1 MKMSG
6 YRPLDGR
13 AGSWL
18 GPTLLMALGLIV
30 ALQPLILHGQPRSS
44 EAWIH
49 LRNLEE
55 IPNALAALNYPRM
68 LRLFHYRQH
77 YTKYPL
83 FYAAAKAAG
92 VHSPLQAAAFA
103 AAVFSVLPLLTYLLA
118 SRVLGRTASFIAGL
132 VVAVSPSFVYTMN
145 FFSGGEPLALAA
157 MLLGLYLYEGRRP
170 LWGLAFFIPAVLLHP
185 LTSLFLWV
193 FLIVDTL
200 LSKSSKESAERVLCT
215 LLFSAAFICWVFIQI
230 YLGLPL
236 GYVMSR
242 AAEGGTIVA
251 LGILITAG
259 AMLVWRVRRRWGR
272 LERAMLLASD
282 AISDHLAQIVVAAV
296 VGFLA
301 LFVSMGVPGS
311 EQRVQPAMLLFYLPL
326 LAAIFLAGL
335 RRDSLDRMTT
345 SLVLAVLAL
354 GVAGTLIFPHGIP
367 VYRLAP
373 YGTVALALLIAPI
386 LRERRILL
394 IAAAVTAGLA
404 ATAYPPG
411 AFYFGFEEQYYPAD
425 YHAAEKAVDTAGSGR
440 IITDTR
446 MENVLRFLGAPGLV
460 VPTNSTLNAL
470 PGDHLLITWQMEE
483 YGFYPPGAQWYRV
496 PFHVDLSEIRSKSD
510 QTYSNGAV
518 KLLLFLDEAEPD

>member
-1 MKMSG
+1 MKMSR
-6 YRPLDGR
+6 YRPFGTR
-13 AGSWL
+13 AGFRL
-18 GPTLLMALGLIV
+18 ALALLLALGLIV
-30 ALQPLILHGQPRSS
+30 AFQPLILHGQPRSS

-49 LRNLEE
+49 LRNLGE
-55 IPNALAALNYPRM
+55 IPDALAALNYPRM

-103 AAVFSVLPLLTYLLA
+103 AAVFSILPLLTYLLA

-132 VVAVSPSFVYTMN
+132 LVAVSPSFVYTMN
-145 FFSGGEPLALAA
+145 FFSGGEPLAVAA
-157 MLLGLYLYEGRRP
+157 MLLGLCLYEGRRP
-170 LWGLAFFIPAVLLHP
+170 LWGLLLFIPAVLLHP

-193 FLIVDTL
+193 FLMVDTL
-200 LSKSSKESAERVLCT
+200 LSRSSERSVERVLCA
-215 LLFSAAFICWVFIQI
+215 LVFSAAFICWVFTQI

-236 GYVMSR
+236 GYVI
-242 AAEGGTIVA
+242 GGGAQGAIIVA
-251 LGILITAG
+251 LAILITTGTFLA
-259 AMLVWRVRRRWGR
+259 WRARSRWGR
-272 LERAMLLASD
+272 LEQAMLLAGE

-296 VGFLA
+296 IGFLA

-311 EQRVQPAMLLFYLPL
+311 EQRVQPGMLVYYLPL
-326 LAAIFLAGL
+326 LAAIFSAGL
-335 RRDSLDRMTT
+335 RRDSVDKMTT

-354 GVAGTLIFPHGIP
+354 GVAGTLLFPHGIP

-373 YGTVALALLIAPI
+373 YGTIALALLIAPI
-386 LRERRILL
+386 LQDRRTLAF
-394 IAAAVTAGLA
+394 AAAMMAGLA

-425 YHAAEKAVDTAGSGR
+425 YHAAEKAVNTAGSRR

-446 MENVLRFLGAPGLV
+446 MENVLMFLGAPGLV
-460 VPTNSTLNAL
+460 VPTNSTLNAS
-470 PGDHLLITWQMEE
+470 PGDHLLITRQMEE
-483 YGFYPPGAQWYRV
+483 FGFYPPGAEWYRV
-496 PFHVDLSEIRSKSD
+496 PFHVDLSEIQGKSD